1 MPTRRRSP
9 IDDAA
14 SLEIGMPAASKRTA
28 RGPGEPPSFLPLQG
42 GRKSEQVFERISAF
56 IRSGRFPTGSKLPPE
71 RELAALLNTSRPTI
85 REAIYRAE
93 LVGLI
98 EVRHGTGSFVVSTEP
113 RTPTNQPM
121 IELIRK
127 EAHRVSEFFEIRR
140 ALEGWC
146 VMQAARTATTAD
158 LKAMKACLD
167 TMRTLAVTD
176 AAWEAN
182 DIAFHSALAAATGN
196 PLAIRIME
204 TLREGF
210 AAFYRFKRYV
220 PNQEDHRVIWQ
231 HHVDIYDGVRRKDPA
246 AAHAALI
253 AHMDFVEDK
262 LGEGISGLD
271 RKRPRS
277 RGAKV
282 TRGRAP

>member
-1 MPTRRRSP
+1 MTAGPQ
-9 IDDAA
+9 
-14 SLEIGMPAASKRTA
+14 SLR
-28 RGPGEPPSFLPLQG
+28 PLQG
-42 GRKSEQVFERISAF
+42 GRKSDQVFERITAL
-56 IRSGRFPTGSKLPPE
+56 IRSGEWPTGSKLPPE
-71 RELAALLNTSRPTI
+71 RELAALLNTSRPTV
-85 REAIYRAE
+85 REAIHRAE

-98 EVRHGTGSFVVSTEP
+98 EVRHGTGSFVMASAP
-113 RTPTNQPM
+113 RTAPDRPM

-146 VMQAARTATTAD
+146 AMQAARAATAAD

-167 TMRTLAVTD
+167 TMRRLAVTD

-231 HHVDIYDGVRRKDPA
+231 HHVDIYDGVRRRDPA

-253 AHMDFVEDK
+253 AHMDFVEEK
-262 LGEGISGLD
+262 LGEGISGLGG
-271 RKRPRS
+271 KPPRS
-277 RGAKV
+277 PGKPSSRAQRGIS
-282 TRGRAP
+282 RE